1 MPQSYDVVVIG
12 GGHNGLVNAAY
23 LAKAGKKVLVLERRG
38 VLGGAAVTE
47 EIVPGFLFSE
57 CSYVVS
63 LLRPEII
70 RELDLPRHGLE
81 ILPLDGTFSP
91 MLNGDYLWRVN
102 DHAKTQREIRRHS
115 RLDAEAYDEF
125 SKMMTPMCRFVKPML
140 SMIPP
145 DPTTLNPK
153 DLKQLNFMLQR
164 FRELSSDERYTLV
177 QLMTMSSADFLDQ
190 WFETDVLK
198 ATMSA
203 SGIIGTFLGIRSPG
217 TAYVLLHHYMGEIDG
232 AFRSWGFSR
241 GGTGQISNSIGSAAR
256 EAGVEIRTK
265 ASVQKIVIKN
275 NRASGVVLST
285 GEEISCNVI
294 SSSVDPYLTFEKFI
308 EAKELPS
315 DFLESV
321 RRFKFRGSSGKVN
334 LALDALPNFRSLPGE
349 GAHLRGAM
357 SISPGMEYMERAYD
371 DAKYGHFSRRPYID
385 MVIPSLT
392 DPSVAPAGKHV
403 LSCFVQYAP
412 YKLAEGTWDDQ
423 KEAFGNNVINT
434 IAEHAPNIKDIII
447 DKQVIT
453 PLDLEREFGL
463 TQGNIFQGEL
473 SLEQLFFLRPV
484 PGWAYY
490 RTPVDNLYM
499 CGSATHPGGGI
510 MGANGRI
517 ASQVILKECAHWWWS
532 QRADHRVLSG
542 EGRIQ
547 TAGAG
552 TPRNRGRRRR
562 DRRISSWLQ
571 GFHAFAHART
581 FARRHRQ
588 RPASRAPQAG
598 DSASRAKG
606 VCACSRRPLPR
617 FLRRRRKDRRLH
629 LAHLREGWRALHPV
643 RGVAAGNV
651 RRVRSDCRDDPSR
664 HRQSFTGGSVEFV
677 QGWAQHSRPRQDRH
691 F

>member
-1 MPQSYDVVVIG
+1 MTQSYDVVVIG

-23 LAKAGKKVLVLERRG
+23 LAKAGKKVLVLERRH

-47 EIVPGFLFSE
+47 EIVPGFLFSV

-115 RLDAEAYDEF
+115 RVDAEAYDEF
-125 SKMMTPMCRFVKPML
+125 SKLMTPMCRFVKPLL

-153 DLKQLNFMLQR
+153 DLKQLNFLVQR
-164 FRELSSDERYTLV
+164 FRELSSEERYTLV

-241 GGTGQISNSIGSAAR
+241 GGTGGISLAIASAAR
-256 EAGVEIRTK
+256 EAGAEIRTK
-265 ASVQKIVIKN
+265 APVAKVIVKN
-275 NRASGVVLST
+275 GRATGVALES
-285 GEEISCNVI
+285 GEEISCKVV
-294 SSSVDPYLTFEKFI
+294 SSSVDPHWTFEVFLDP
-308 EAKELPS
+308 KELPA

-321 RRFKFRGSSGKVN
+321 KRYKYRGSSGKVN
-334 LALDALPNFRSLPGE
+334 LALDGLPNFRSLPGN
-349 GAHLRGAM
+349 GAHLRGAI
-357 SISPGMEYMERAYD
+357 SISPEMEYMERAYD
-371 DAKYGHFSRRPYID
+371 DAKYGRFSRRPYID
-385 MVIPSLT
+385 IVIPSLT

-412 YKLAEGTWDDQ
+412 FKLAEGTWDEQ
-423 KEAFGNNVINT
+423 REAFGNNVVDT

-447 DKQVIT
+447 GKQFLT
-453 PLDLEREFGL
+453 PLDMQREFGL

-490 RTPVDNLYM
+490 RTPVQNLYM

-517 ASQVILKECAHWWWS
+517 ASQVILKDWKKA
-532 QRADHRVLSG
+532 
-542 EGRIQ
+542 
-547 TAGAG
+547 
-552 TPRNRGRRRR
+552 
-562 DRRISSWLQ
+562 
-571 GFHAFAHART
+571 
-581 FARRHRQ
+581 
-588 RPASRAPQAG
+588 AS
-598 DSASRAKG
+598 
-606 VCACSRRPLPR
+606 
-617 FLRRRRKDRRLH
+617 
-629 LAHLREGWRALHPV
+629 
-643 RGVAAGNV
+643 
-651 RRVRSDCRDDPSR
+651 
-664 HRQSFTGGSVEFV
+664 
-677 QGWAQHSRPRQDRH
+677 
-691 F
+691 